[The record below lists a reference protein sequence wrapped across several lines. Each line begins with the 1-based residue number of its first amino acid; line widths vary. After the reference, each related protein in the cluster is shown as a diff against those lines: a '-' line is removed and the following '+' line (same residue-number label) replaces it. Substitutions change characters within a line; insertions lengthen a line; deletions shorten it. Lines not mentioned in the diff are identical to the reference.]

1 MLNNMFKFTA
11 SFESNEGV
19 DLENGKEIN
28 WSGPVQKFII
38 SLDSELFEC
47 LSWKEVVDVVYKLL
61 NYLKIDSVS
70 IINYE
75 KLD

>member
-1 MLNNMFKFTA
+1 MFKFTA
-11 SFESNEGV
+11 SFESNSNV
-19 DLENGKEIN
+19 DLEDGNGKSIS

-38 SLDSELFEC
+38 SLDSELFDC

>member
-1 MLNNMFKFTA
+1 MFNFTA
-11 SFESNEGV
+11 SFESNAG
-19 DLENGKEIN
+19 DLENGIGKSIN

-38 SLDSELFEC
+38 SLDSELFDC
-47 LSWKEVVDVVYKLL
+47 FSWKEVVDVVYKLL